1 MVGMHQIAVV
11 ASMVYFFAFGAVFVL
26 RPTMIGHLGLEWT
39 NAAGKTEVRCY
50 YGAVSWALAAFLGY
64 LVSRDLTLEAL
75 TGVLF
80 LATAVFVT
88 RVIGSFV
95 DGGWSQTYNRQAVPI
110 EGAFVVL
117 LLVFRVVG

>member
-1 MVGMHQIAVV
+1 MGMHQIAVV
-11 ASMVYFFAFGAVFVL
+11 ASMIYFSVFGAVFIL
-26 RPTMIGHLGLEWT
+26 RPEMISRLGLAWT

-50 YGAVSWALAAFLGY
+50 YGAISWAVAAFLGY
-64 LVSRDLTLEAL
+64 LMSRDLTLEAL

-95 DGGWSQTYNRQAVPI
+95 DGGWSETYNHQAIPI
-110 EGAFVVL
+110 EGAFAVL